1 MDTDFEQERS
11 GAFSKPRTLA
21 LKLPQTPWEWA
32 TWMALRKSEGLVLG
46 EIVRV
51 SGKCRRTVQK
61 ALWLSTWPAE
71 LQKQCAA
78 HPTIFTTRVLHNNF
92 ASKSAYWSENGFE
105 RLRIEVLRMIEKGPG
120 SNPRKPYSKRGS
132 SKGAKIE
139 LSPAERMI
147 GSEQDLLTG
156 ELAKPDDRIPTLFEQ
171 MAAQELLRQALATQ
185 VKVDGKEIRVRYFGS
200 EDLER
205 IIDVIK
211 SS

>member
-1 MDTDFEQERS
+1 METDHEHERS
-11 GAFSKPRTLA
+11 GAISKIRTLA

-61 ALWLSTWPAE
+61 ALWLSTWHAD
-71 LQKQCAA
+71 LQKLCAA

-132 SKGAKIE
+132 SKGAK
-139 LSPAERMI
+139 LALNQAEGTK
-147 GSEQDLLTG
+147 GSESDFPT
-156 ELAKPDDRIPTLFEQ
+156 EEAAKPHDRIPTLYEQ
-171 MAAQELLRQALATQ
+171 MEAQEILRQALSTQ
-185 VKVDGKEIRVRYFGS
+185 VKVDGKEIRVRYFGAG
-200 EDLER
+200 DLER
-205 IIDVIK
+205 ILDLLTQ
-211 SS
+211 